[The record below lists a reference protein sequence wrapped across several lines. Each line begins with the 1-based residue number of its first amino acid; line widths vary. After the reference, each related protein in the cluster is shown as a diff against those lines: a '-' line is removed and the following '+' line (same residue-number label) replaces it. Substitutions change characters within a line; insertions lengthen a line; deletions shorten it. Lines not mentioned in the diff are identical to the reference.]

1 MSWLIFPGICAYF
14 LIGWMLSDA
23 FKSDLVE
30 SNIESIL
37 WFLFWPIPLF
47 VFVVFFSV
55 FLIVSFVSIMILLID
70 KVIRYFKPRRKR
82 PNAS

>member
-14 LIGWMLSDA
+14 LIGWMLADA

-55 FLIVSFVSIMILLID
+55 FLIVSFVAIMILLID

>member
-14 LIGWMLSDA
+14 LIGWMLADVFKTNLEESD
-23 FKSDLVE
+23 
-30 SNIESIL
+30 IESIL

-55 FLIVSFVSIMILLID
+55 FLIVSFLSIVILLID

>member
-14 LIGWMLSDA
+14 LIGWMLADVFKTNLEESD
-23 FKSDLVE
+23 
-30 SNIESIL
+30 IESIL

-47 VFVVFFSV
+47 VFVVSFSV
-55 FLIVSFVSIMILLID
+55 FLIISFVSITILLIV
-70 KVIRYFKPRRKR
+70 KVIRYFRPRKKR

>member
-14 LIGWMLSDA
+14 LIGWMLTNVFKTDLEESD
-23 FKSDLVE
+23 
-30 SNIESIL
+30 IESIL

-55 FLIVSFVSIMILLID
+55 FLIVSFLSIMILLIV

>member
-14 LIGWMLSDA
+14 LIGWMLTNVFKTDLEESD
-23 FKSDLVE
+23 
-30 SNIESIL
+30 IESIL
-37 WFLFWPIPLF
+37 WFLFWPIPLL
-47 VFVVFFSV
+47 FFSV
-55 FLIVSFVSIMILLID
+55 FLIVSFLSILILLIV